1 VIKGQNL
8 LEIKNLVTQF
18 HTEGEIINAVNNIN
32 FTLKNGETVGVVG
45 ESGSGKSVT
54 ALSIMKL
61 IPSPPGK
68 IVGGQI
74 LYHTKDGNV
83 VDLLQISEKEIRN
96 YRGNEIAMIFQEPM
110 SSLNP
115 VYTSGNQVM
124 EAIILHQKVSANLA
138 KSITLELF
146 EKSKAP

>member
-1 VIKGQNL
+1 MIKGQNL

-68 IVGGQI
+68 IDR
-74 LYHTKDGNV
+74 KSV
-83 VDLLQISEKEIRN
+83 V
-96 YRGNEIAMIFQEPM
+96 
-110 SSLNP
+110 
-115 VYTSGNQVM
+115 
-124 EAIILHQKVSANLA
+124 
-138 KSITLELF
+138 
-146 EKSKAP
+146 